1 MTKRALYLFNP
12 DHDLALANGD
22 ANYMP
27 PASARRMAED
37 LALLPVW
44 YAQAG
49 SAVLAPSAYNQDFLR
64 EMQERLSLPVE
75 LMTEP
80 EVSTQ
85 QALQPVPWGWNPAL
99 KRRLTRLGIVE
110 TELPAQA
117 YLEELR
123 HLSHRGR
130 AVELL
135 PRLQLDDSFCG
146 TSFYLTKPE
155 EWQAFVESHPSC
167 LLKAPLSGSGKGL
180 NWCKGEF
187 TGFISGWCNR
197 VAAYQGGVVA
207 EPIYN
212 KVVDFAMEFF
222 SDVSG
227 RVSFVGYSLFST
239 NSSGA
244 YDGNRL
250 LPDEA
255 IERELS
261 AYVCKE
267 AFGRLKQKL
276 EEELS
281 VRFGS
286 CYSGYLG
293 VDMLICRFPAEEGK
307 CRIHPCIEINLR
319 MNMGVVA
326 HAIYERYI
334 SPASSGRF
342 CITYHPSAG
351 EALQAHRQMEADSPV
366 QIKDGKV
373 MAGYLP
379 LTPVASRSVYRAWVV
394 AEENVLSL
402 STRQLK
408 PC

>member
-12 DHDLALANGD
+12 DHDLALANGST
-22 ANYMP
+22 NYMP

-37 LALLPVW
+37 LALLPAW
-44 YAQAG
+44 YASAG
-49 SAVLAPSAYNQDFLR
+49 SAVLAPSAYNQAFLCG
-64 EMQERLSLPVE
+64 MQKHLLLPVE

-80 EVSTQ
+80 EVGTQ
-85 QALQPVPWGWNPAL
+85 HGMQPMPWGWNPSL
-99 KRRLTRLGIVE
+99 KRRLTRLGIPE
-110 TELPAQA
+110 TELPVQA

-123 HLSHRGR
+123 HLSHRSR

-135 PRLQLDDSFCG
+135 PRLQLNDWFCG

-155 EWQAFVESHPSC
+155 EWRRFVESHPSC

-197 VAAYQGGVVA
+197 VAAWQGGVVA

-222 SDVSG
+222 SDGSG

-244 YDGNRL
+244 YDSNRL
-250 LPDEA
+250 LPDEE

-261 AYVCKE
+261 VYVCRE
-267 AFGRLKQKL
+267 AFGWLKVKL

-281 VRFGS
+281 VRFGT

-293 VDMLICRFPAEEGK
+293 VDMMICRFPAEEVEY
-307 CRIHPCIEINLR
+307 RIHPCIEINLR

-366 QIKDGKV
+366 QINDGKV

-379 LTPVASRSVYRAWVV
+379 LTPVTSRSVYRAWVV
-394 AEENVLSL
+394 AEENLNDGE
-402 STRQLK
+402 RD
-408 PC
+408 

>member
-37 LALLPVW
+37 LALLPAW
-44 YAQAG
+44 YAPAG
-49 SAVLAPSAYNQDFLR
+49 SAVLAPSAYNQAFLR
-64 EMQERLSLPVE
+64 EMQGRLSLPVE

-80 EVSTQ
+80 EVATQ
-85 QALQPVPWGWNPAL
+85 QDLQPVPWGWNPAL
-99 KRRLTRLGIVE
+99 KRRLTRLGIAE

-123 HLSHRGR
+123 HLSHRSR

-135 PRLQLDDSFCG
+135 PRLQPDNSFCG

-155 EWQAFVESHPSC
+155 EWQAFVESHSSC

-197 VAAYQGGVVA
+197 VAAWQGGVVA
-207 EPIYN
+207 EPIYS

-222 SDVSG
+222 SDGSG

-250 LPDEA
+250 LSDDA

-261 AYVCKE
+261 AYVCRE

-276 EEELS
+276 AEELS

-286 CYSGYLG
+286 SYSGYLG
-293 VDMLICRFPAEEGK
+293 VDMLICCFPAEEVGY
-307 CRIHPCIEINLR
+307 RIHPCIEINLR

-351 EALQAHRQMEADSPV
+351 EALQAHRQMETDLPV

-373 MAGYLP
+373 MTGYLP
-379 LTPVASRSVYRAWVV
+379 LTPVTSRSVYRAWVV
-394 AEENVLSL
+394 AEENLNDGE
-402 STRQLK
+402 RD
-408 PC
+408 